1 MIDPSVGHQEFTT
14 ALERLR
20 HLALAALDR
29 ASPNERTALAA
40 TILKQLREISASLEP
55 PPPPP
60 KPLSIAERV
69 MLGATVGPGDE
80 NEARAQPSSWS
91 KSCD

>member
-1 MIDPSVGHQEFTT
+1 MTDLETSYQEFTA
-14 ALERLR
+14 ALEQLR
-20 HLALAALDR
+20 RHALAALDR

-40 TILKQLREISASLEP
+40 MILERLREISASLEP

-69 MLGATVGPGDE
+69 MLGATVGPW
-80 NEARAQPSSWS
+80 RRR
-91 KSCD
+91 